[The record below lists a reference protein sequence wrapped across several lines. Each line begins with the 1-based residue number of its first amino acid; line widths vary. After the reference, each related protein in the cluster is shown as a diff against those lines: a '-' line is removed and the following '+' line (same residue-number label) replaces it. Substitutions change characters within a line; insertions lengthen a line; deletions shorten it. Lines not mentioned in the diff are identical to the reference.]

1 MVLQDLLDNVMGKV
15 VDYCSKE
22 ETRAQLESKVLS
34 PVMQYLADKF
44 AWGVRLFQA
53 VAVLVF
59 IQTLVL
65 LWLLFR
71 EMRRPALLAHPAM

>member
-1 MVLQDLLDNVMGKV
+1 MVLHSLLDSVMHNMV
-15 VDYCSKE
+15 EYCSKE
-22 ETRAQLESKVLS
+22 ETRAQLETKVLS

-44 AWGVRLFQA
+44 SWGVRLFQA

-71 EMRRPALLAHPAM
+71 EMRRPLLLPPMA

>member
-1 MVLQDLLDNVMGKV
+1 MVLQNLVDSVMHNV

-22 ETRAQLESKVLS
+22 ETRAQLETKVLS
-34 PVMQYLADKF
+34 PVLQYLADKF

-71 EMRRPALLAHPAM
+71 EMRRPVLLAAG